1 MTLTKMKKNLR
12 KFDKQVLA
20 RYMESECTRQLFL
33 DLGQTNPQ
41 AWFKPVRPL
50 KKPKRFYKMTNNLE
64 ELGHRYEQKVYFLIK
79 HLFKNV
85 RCSISKGGKVSN
97 IILDSNYL
105 TNLHDQ
111 LLRNKRDIWLLEH
124 EYENPP
130 EFFRELFSITNPHDP
145 IPLDFSDQRPDIMI
159 IGNGINVFL
168 NEIRELLPD
177 GTIRTLPQGQI
188 GERQGIS
195 VFDIKNIREIKI
207 GKKQFIE
214 VLYYMRTLA
223 YFIYKYKLEDKF
235 YVRVDGNGIFPHLK
249 DKDLFSI
256 KTTADFLDQIIKIPW
271 EESNRIF
278 HDIME
283 EIRELWNDCPQA
295 IEDVPVNV
303 QLSCGY
309 CYFLEDCKAT
319 LGMDGDTPPEKW
331 SLKLLPYN
339 SISISEQ
346 LMERGFKTIGDI
358 AKKISTIRI
367 GDTPEPIYSELPLLE
382 LKANALIENTS
393 IKPKLGQIHSYSIP
407 KYTDIALTFAV
418 ETDPANQR
426 VYGASLYLYMS
437 VPPNAPYSAIFD
449 NWWRI
454 WKEGL
459 ENSKNASQIHAELQ
473 PYLFNKISLRY
484 VELFYDHLL
493 NLKNILIFPKG
504 MLKKNGTPRK
514 QTIIIYQYAIVNKKE
529 SDKEE
534 VELARNL
541 IYKINTILS
550 FCNIIENHIVVEGQ
564 NQGEYFGPRT
574 SIFYWSARQL
584 NNFQDMLERS
594 LENLVNHPRDA
605 AMFESILSLFTPSD
619 SEVKHPY
626 QHKKLFNVRT
636 FAETI
641 FGFPSIISYTWHE
654 IAKKELNRPSHP
666 KFWIPHFNYMDFN
679 SWHEYLLEN
688 RRKVKRE
695 LEREIKLQLIHK
707 VRTINDLRIYLQR
720 RGGEMI
726 SKHSRTISDSKI
738 QEVLLPNSFHPI
750 AFVWYLFSKYTGTMD
765 ELEADIYRTIYPEYS
780 IGKLVA
786 ARVKHLKFNWDLE
799 GKLFCTFAIIGLSSN
814 MKINEGD
821 RVYLLPGE
829 ERGRKSGLSMRNC
842 EITIEKMEWTP
853 KLNGYQIYSK
863 NLNTKFYE
871 RYIGNETNHEWFL
884 YPRSMDSWSK
894 KLYGTNGLLL
904 RDNMGRSWLGAR
916 LSYLW
921 NIRSKPVLYWPKKW
935 TFTAPSVYLFAP
947 ELLFQLISKKHL
959 NINQNLITKISPTPD
974 ISQKKAINHSLF
986 YHISG
991 IQGPPG
997 TGKSQTIAALID
1009 EYYMRCKQKGQKSV
1023 KILVTAFSYS
1033 ALRVVIDKIRTSK
1046 NQDEIP
1052 TPSSKMQMIF
1062 LRSNYQKPVEP
1073 ISGTRHV
1080 DDLQRKYKTWKWNG
1094 KSNTVTPNKPLE
1106 NLLEDDF
1113 ILFANAHQLHYLRE
1127 RVSDTF
1133 AFDLIIVDEASQV
1146 PVDHFMASLHYIHKH
1161 AFHVIKPLTA
1171 RNPNQRVKSPENVE
1185 KLELDPTKS
1194 YYPLTKIVIV
1204 GDYNQLPPVQPVQ
1217 PPKNLK
1223 KVLDS
1228 LFGYYVKSHG
1238 IPNRQLK
1245 VNYRSNKDIVNYT
1258 RMLGIY
1264 RNLKPHPKNALRT
1277 LDGTVSNLKKPWLRQ
1292 VLDPKKSIVS
1302 LIHDK
1307 KYEIGV
1313 SALEAKLVAQITI
1326 GYFDMISLKN
1336 EEEEQIF
1343 WSEKL
1348 GVVAPHNAQ
1357 GRLIIRNIYECMTNT
1372 TNPKTHLDHSEL
1384 MRYLKNSIY
1393 SVEKFQGSDRELIIS
1408 SIGISDRDQL
1418 NAESEFIYNL
1428 NRFNVLT
1435 SRAKAKII
1443 LICSKKFLDFI
1454 PNEREVMIESAKI
1467 RNFACNFCNVKDVLH
1482 VLDEKNQ
1489 PIEIEFRYKK

>member
-1 MTLTKMKKNLR
+1 MKKHLR

-20 RYMESECTRQLFL
+20 RYIESECKRQLFL
-33 DLGQTNPQ
+33 DLGQTQPQ
-41 AWFKPVRPL
+41 AWFKPVRSL
-50 KKPKRFYKMTNNLE
+50 KKPKRFYNMTNSLE

-79 HLFKNV
+79 YQFKNV

-97 IILDSNYL
+97 IILDSSYL
-105 TNLHDQ
+105 TNLHEE
-111 LLRNKRDIWLLEH
+111 LLRDKHDIWLLEH
-124 EYENPP
+124 KYENPP
-130 EFFRELFSITNPHDP
+130 EFFHEIFSITNPHDP
-145 IPLDFSDQRPDIMI
+145 LPLDFSDQRPDIMI
-159 IGNGINVFL
+159 IGNGINAFL
-168 NEIRELLPD
+168 DEIREILPD
-177 GTIRTLPQGQI
+177 GTIRPIPQEQI
-188 GERQGIS
+188 LKRQGIS
-195 VFDIKNIREIKI
+195 IFDIKNIRETKI

-223 YFIYKYKLEDKF
+223 YFIYKYQLEDKF

-249 DKDLFSI
+249 DEELFNIKD
-256 KTTADFLDQIIKIPW
+256 TADFLEQVIKIPW
-271 EESNRIF
+271 DESNRIF
-278 HDIME
+278 YEIME
-283 EIRELWNDCPQA
+283 EINRLWKNSPQA
-295 IEDVPVNV
+295 IENVPVNI

-309 CYFLEDCKAT
+309 CYFLEDCKTT
-319 LGMDGDTPPEKW
+319 LGMDGSTPPEKW

-346 LMERGFKTIGDI
+346 LMDRGFKTIGDI
-358 AKKISTIRI
+358 ANKISTIKI

-382 LKANALIENTS
+382 LKAKALIQNAS
-393 IKPKLGQIHSYSIP
+393 IKPKLGQIHSYTIP
-407 KYTDIALTFAV
+407 KYTDIALTFSV

-426 VYGASLYLYMS
+426 VYGAALYLYMS
-437 VPPNAPYSAIFD
+437 VPSNAPYSAIFD

-454 WKEGL
+454 WNEGL

-473 PYLFNKISLRY
+473 PYLFNNISLRY

-493 NLKNILIFPKG
+493 KLKNILIFPKG

-514 QTIIIYQYAIVNKKE
+514 QTVVIYQYAIVNKKE
-529 SDKEE
+529 TDKEE

-550 FCNIIENHIVVEGQ
+550 LCNIIENHIVVEGQ

-594 LENLVNHPRDA
+594 LENLVSHPLDA
-605 AMFESILSLFTPSD
+605 AIFESILSLFTPSD

-636 FAETI
+636 FAETV

-654 IAKKELNRPSHP
+654 IAKKELNRSSHP

-679 SWHEYLLEN
+679 SWHEYLLEKKK
-688 RRKVKRE
+688 KVKKE
-695 LEREIKLQLIHK
+695 LEQELKRQLIHK

-720 RGGEMI
+720 KGGEMI
-726 SKHSRTISDSKI
+726 SKYSRTISDSKI
-738 QEVLLPNSFHPI
+738 QELLLPESFHPI

-765 ELEADIYRTIYPEYS
+765 ELEADTYRTIYPEYS
-780 IGKLVA
+780 LGKLVA
-786 ARVKHLKFNWDLE
+786 ARVNQLNFNWDQA
-799 GKLFCTFAIIGLSSN
+799 GKLFCRFAITGLSSN

-821 RVYLLPGE
+821 RVYLLPE
-829 ERGRKSGLSMRNC
+829 VDRGRKSGPSMRNC
-842 EITIEKMEWTP
+842 EITIEQMEWNP

-863 NLNTKFYE
+863 NLNTKFFE
-871 RYIGNETNHEWFL
+871 KYIGNENNHEWYL
-884 YPRSMDSWSK
+884 YPRAMDSWSN
-894 KLYGTNGLLL
+894 KLFSANGLLL

-921 NIRSKPVLYWPKKW
+921 NIRAKPLLYWPKKW
-935 TFTAPSVYLFAP
+935 IFTAPSVYLFAP
-947 ELLFQLISKKHL
+947 ELLLQLINKKKL
-959 NINQNLITKISPTPD
+959 NINQKLITKISPTPD
-974 ISQKKAINHSLF
+974 SSQKKAINHALF
-986 YHISG
+986 HYISG

-1009 EYYMRCKQKGQKSV
+1009 EYYMRCKQETQKSV

-1033 ALRVVIDKIRTSK
+1033 ALRIVIDKIRMSK
-1046 NQDEIP
+1046 NQNGTP
-1052 TPSSKMQMIF
+1052 TLSSKMQMIF
-1062 LRSNYQKPVEP
+1062 LRSHYQKPVEP
-1073 ISGTRHV
+1073 ISGTRKV
-1080 DDLQRKYKTWKWNG
+1080 DDLERKQKTWKWNG
-1094 KSNTVTPNKPLE
+1094 KSNTVTPKKPLE
-1106 NLLEDDF
+1106 NLLDDDF
-1113 ILFANAHQLHYLRE
+1113 ILFANAHQLYYLWE
-1127 RVSDTF
+1127 RVSDNF

-1146 PVDHFMASLHYIHKH
+1146 PADHFMASLHYIHKH
-1161 AFHVIKPLTA
+1161 YFHVIKPLTA
-1171 RNPNQRVKSPENVE
+1171 QNPNQRVRSPESVE
-1185 KLELDPTKS
+1185 KLELDLTKS
-1194 YYPLTKIVIV
+1194 YYPLTKVVIV
-1204 GDYNQLPPVQPVQ
+1204 GDYNQLPPVQPVK
-1217 PPKNLK
+1217 PPKNLM

-1228 LFGYYVKSHG
+1228 LFGYYVTSHG

-1264 RNLKPHPKNALRT
+1264 RNLRPYPKNALRT
-1277 LDGTVSNLKKPWLRQ
+1277 LDGAITNLKVPWLKQ

-1302 LIHDK
+1302 LIHNK

-1326 GYFDMISLKN
+1326 GYYNMISPKT

-1357 GRLIIRNIYECMTNT
+1357 GRLIIRNIYESITNR
-1372 TNPKTHLDHSEL
+1372 TNPKTYLNHSEL
-1384 MRYLKNSIY
+1384 MDYLKDTVY

-1408 SIGISDRDQL
+1408 SIGISDKDQL

-1454 PNEREVMIESAKI
+1454 PNEREIMIESAKI
-1467 RNFACNFCNVKDVLH
+1467 RNFAHNFCNVKDFLY

-1489 PIEIEFRYKK
+1489 PIEMEFRYRK